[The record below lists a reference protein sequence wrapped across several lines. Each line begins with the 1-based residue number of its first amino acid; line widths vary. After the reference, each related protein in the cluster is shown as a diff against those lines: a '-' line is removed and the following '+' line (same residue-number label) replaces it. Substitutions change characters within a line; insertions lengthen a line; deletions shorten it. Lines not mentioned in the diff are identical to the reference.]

1 MRNLLQERPRKY
13 EHLHGRCRFC
23 CDFVAPEDLRG
34 REVLDIGCGFG
45 WFERFAAARAP
56 RRLVGIEPKESD
68 LVAAR
73 SIAAETQAEFVCAGA
88 FRLPFPEA
96 SFDTV
101 CIWDVIEHV
110 PRGREAD
117 LFREIYRVLRPE
129 GRLYLS
135 TPYRSFLAVTFDP
148 AFWLIGHRHYS
159 VRRLEALAAP
169 SGLRLATSL
178 RRGRVYELL
187 AIINLYVCKWVLRR
201 PPLLE
206 GWLDRKQDEEYA
218 RDGYMTVFVRFDKGG
233 ARTGVSGA
241 KVGQG

>member
-1 MRNLLQERPRKY
+1 MRNLLQERPKKY
-13 EHLHGRCRFC
+13 DQLHGRCRFC
-23 CDFVAPEDLRG
+23 CDFVAPEDLRD

-45 WFERFAAARAP
+45 WFERFAAGQAP

-73 SIAAETQAEFVCAGA
+73 SIADETRAELVCAGA
-88 FRLPFPEA
+88 FDLPFPQA

-101 CIWDVIEHV
+101 CIWDVIEHL
-110 PRGREAD
+110 PRGSEVA
-117 LFREIYRVLRPE
+117 LFREIYRVLRPG

-159 VRRLEALAAP
+159 VRRLEDLAAP
-169 SGLRLATSL
+169 SGLRLMTHT

-187 AIINLYVCKWVLRR
+187 AILNLYLSKWVLRR
-201 PPLLE
+201 APLQE
-206 GWLDRKQDEEYA
+206 RWFDRKQDEEYG
-218 RDGYMTVFVRFDKGG
+218 RDGYMTVFVRFKKERAANG
-233 ARTGVSGA
+233 
-241 KVGQG
+241 